1 MKNEPTLEEFVQRE
15 TDSHNRKLSQTQ
27 NYISKLTA
35 RLVLAKGSSSTRLS
49 ALIKL
54 HSDHLAELL
63 KEDPS
68 QKAANLMAAHN
79 AYKQSLVAKKNELQ
93 QRIQAINMNKPKNKP
108 A

>member
-1 MKNEPTLEEFVQRE
+1 
-15 TDSHNRKLSQTQ
+15 
-27 NYISKLTA
+27 A
-35 RLVLAKGSSSTRLS
+35 ARLS
-49 ALIKL
+49 ALVKL

-63 KEDPS
+63 EEDPS
-68 QKAANLMAAHN
+68 QKAANLMAAHT